1 MANVTLNLPIT
12 KNGYVKA
19 SDPYTVFRPNTSEE
33 YRISASSSGNY
44 AMYFGMPTMDS
55 RLRHNKLV
63 SLAFT
68 FAAKFATGAYTD
80 IAIEA
85 CNDFDPNTLTYD
97 TRPSVASGSR
107 VYINYSNYTDGVLR
121 NRTTEAL
128 TGAALGA
135 YFLKKGIFI
144 SAMEVAYGEETGRR
158 IYTKT
163 VLADGST
170 RPYATVVYDDA
181 QTIKSKVAYKS
192 GPTSGSISSAAATA
206 FAWQYQKA
214 TANAY
219 CADETWA
226 QKSAIFYWKKSTENS
241 YHEITISGTAT
252 GVTIPTNTFPT
263 GSVIQWYV
271 KGTDEENTTTQTE
284 VFSFSTY
291 ATQITPDSYPD
302 GDSVDNRTAKTFTWH
317 FASAGGNYA
326 QQLAALYW
334 RAEGASE
341 WKSIAASGSTQRL
354 SVPAYTF
361 PAGTTIEWYLVGTD
375 ASGTGSMSA
384 TLSFETLP
392 YSLAI
397 SAAPNGSNIN
407 TQEAILFAWALS
419 NTQGGAAQKS
429 AVLYWRTQGAADYQ
443 TITNSGTTQSL
454 SVPANTF
461 PTASTIQWYLSVTA
475 ADGTVLTSNAT
486 SFLTVAPKIT
496 AQTYPSGNSVDFG
509 SALMFTWI
517 FKTANS
523 SASYPQRSAS
533 LFWRASTEDDWSEIK
548 ADGTTQRLT
557 VPAYTFPSNSTIS
570 WYLQGRDIGGSES
583 TTTTLSFKTVAPQ
596 ITPQNSP
603 TSGYADPRNA
613 ITFSWFFSTGSNNY
627 PQQSADF
634 YWRVEGQTEWQH
646 VAAEGSAQS
655 VTIPANTFPLLQNI
669 EWYLTGTDIGGT
681 YSETQIYTFS
691 TTASTAYAVCM
702 DPVGKAADGAKPITL
717 KWIVRNDDGS
727 VATRTIVRWKLP
739 TESQSEWH
747 EIIDTTD
754 SITEYTV
761 AENTFPAGPI
771 EWLVIAYNRD
781 DVAGPES
788 QASFVCVVAPDAPS
802 GLTATAVP
810 LTEIRW
816 QSTGQEAYEVSI
828 DGEVVKEGFGT
839 DVYSYRVTEPLADGA
854 HSIAVRIQG
863 RYSLWSEAAETQIF
877 VSNAPKGA
885 IALSGEFGVDA
896 ELFWTY
902 DGEDDPETVAIYRD
916 GKWIGT
922 ATGADRFLDRY
933 VLGTH
938 EYRVEY
944 WFADGNYTRSETV
957 SGTMSCR
964 TMMIANIDG
973 GPWLELGL
981 SENEIRTMSFTRR
994 RDSELSHITAR
1005 KFPVLEI
1012 SDYEELIGK
1021 FDCAFRWPEDAMEF
1035 ERLFGRVVI
1044 LKTRDGTVI
1053 SGGLTETGR
1062 KVANLYI
1069 GYTFSIEQN
1078 DVEDFVR
1085 HDTND

>member
-1 MANVTLNLPIT
+1 MGIATRNLTAT
-12 KNGYVKA
+12 KSAYVKA
-19 SDPYTVFRPNTSEE
+19 SAPNTHYGTDGSTA
-33 YRISASSSGNY
+33 YNISGSHSANDAKYLLFGLPSWPSSLKRNKLY
-44 AMYFGMPTMDS
+44 CV
-55 RLRHNKLV
+55 RLRIY
-63 SLAFT
+63 
-68 FAAKFATGAYTD
+68 AKPNGGFPSAYS
-80 IAIEA
+80 IG
-85 CNDFDPNTLTYD
+85 DFNASTVTYNSKP
-97 TRPSVASGSR
+97 TIGSFVASL
-107 VYINYSNYTDGVLR
+107 YTDGVRDWTDLFRPSDVDTGSEGRAANAR
-121 NRTTEAL
+121 NLLAGRGFAVTHDEASVDGL
-128 TGAALGA
+128 DWFVKAALSNG
-135 YFLKKGIFI
+135 
-144 SAMEVAYGEETGRR
+144 SAVYAEVT
-158 IYTKT
+158 
-163 VLADGST
+163 
-170 RPYATVVYDDA
+170 YDDA
-181 QTIKSKVAYKS
+181 VTVKSKPQITTALSGGNPQTARTVAWKLVPAS
-192 GPTSGSISSAAATA
+192 TSEH
-206 FAWQYQKA
+206 
-214 TANAY
+214 
-219 CADETWA
+219 CADENWTQASARLYWRESGGSWKTISVSGSTTSLTVPGGTFPEGKTIEYYIQTTDTDGTTAQTTSASVTMDHSAVAPASYPSGAINPAAARTITWTLKGA
-226 QKSAIFYWKKSTENS
+226 SQTTTTYTQASAKLFWKKSTESS
-241 YHEITISGTAT
+241 YH
-252 GVTIPTNTFPT
+252 
-263 GSVIQWYV
+263 
-271 KGTDEENTTTQTE
+271 
-284 VFSFSTY
+284 
-291 ATQITPDSYPD
+291 QIA
-302 GDSVDNRTAKTFTWH
+302 V
-317 FASAGGNYA
+317 
-326 QQLAALYW
+326 
-334 RAEGASE
+334 
-341 WKSIAASGSTQRL
+341 SGSTQQVT
-354 SVPAYTF
+354 VPANTF
-361 PAGTTIEWYLVGTD
+361 PSGATIQWYLQATD
-375 ASGTGSMSA
+375 TLGYTSTCSVMSFTTLATTLTLTSFPASSGVDTRSAITFGWSLENTSGTV
-384 TLSFETLP
+384 
-392 YSLAI
+392 
-397 SAAPNGSNIN
+397 
-407 TQEAILFAWALS
+407 
-419 NTQGGAAQKS
+419 AQQS
-429 AVLYWRTQGAADYQ
+429 SVLYWRVQGAESYNA
-443 TITNSGTTQSL
+443 ITNSSATKSVT
-454 SVPANTF
+454 VPANTF
-461 PTASTIQWYLSVTA
+461 PTGTTIQWYVSATDA
-475 ADGTVLTSNAT
+475 TGTVITSAART
-486 SFLTVAPKIT
+486 FTTASSRIT
-496 AQTYPSGNSVDFG
+496 PQTYPSGNSVDFG
-509 SALMFTWI
+509 SALSFSWI
-517 FKTANS
+517 FKPTS
-523 SASYPQRSAS
+523 GSGSYGQRAAS
-533 LFWRASTEDDWSEIK
+533 LFWRASTEDEWTEIQ
-548 ADGTTQRLT
+548 ASGTTQRIT
-557 VPAYTFPSNSTIS
+557 VPAYTFPSNATIS
-570 WYLQGRDIGGSES
+570 WYLTGTDIGGTAS
-583 TTTTLSFKTVAPQ
+583 TSSTMSFKTAAPQ

-627 PQQSADF
+627 PQASADF
-634 YWRVEGQTEWQH
+634 YWRVAGQTEWNH
-646 VAAEGSAQS
+646 VQAEGSTQS
-655 VTIPANTFPLLQNI
+655 VTIPANTFPRLQNI
-669 EWYLTGTDIGGT
+669 EWRLTGTDIGGT

-771 EWLVIAYNRD
+771 EWMVIAFNRD

-896 ELFWTY
+896 ELIWTY
-902 DGEDDPETVAIYRD
+902 DGETEPETVAIYRD

-933 VLGTH
+933 VLGAH

-964 TMMIANIDG
+964 TMMIADIDG

-994 RDSELSHITAR
+994 RDSERSHITAR

-1021 FDCAFRWPEDAMEF
+1021 FDCSFRWPEDAMEF

-1085 HDTND
+1085 HDTDD